1 MGANGQWVTDQV
13 PVAFRAGDGQD
24 GTSLQGREA
33 AMSLTKDF
41 REFLLKQNALALAV
55 GVVIG
60 AAVGKV
66 VSAIVDDII
75 MPIVGLLI
83 PGGEWRNWELPLT
96 HDAAGKV
103 TNAIKYGDLL
113 GRVVDFLIIAIV
125 VFAVT
130 KALIAAP
137 TPTKPCPRCAET
149 IPLPATRCKFCTSDV

>member
-1 MGANGQWVTDQV
+1 
-13 PVAFRAGDGQD
+13 
-24 GTSLQGREA
+24 
-33 AMSLTKDF
+33 MSLTKDF

-75 MPIVGLLI
+75 MPVVGLLI

-103 TNAIKYGDLL
+103 TNAIKYGDVL
-113 GRVVDFLIIAIV
+113 GRLVDFLIVALV
-125 VFAVT
+125 VFLVT
-130 KALIAAP
+130 KALLQSP
-137 TPTKPCPRCAET
+137 TPTKACPRCTELVAAA
-149 IPLPATRCKFCTSDV
+149 ATRCKYCTSDV